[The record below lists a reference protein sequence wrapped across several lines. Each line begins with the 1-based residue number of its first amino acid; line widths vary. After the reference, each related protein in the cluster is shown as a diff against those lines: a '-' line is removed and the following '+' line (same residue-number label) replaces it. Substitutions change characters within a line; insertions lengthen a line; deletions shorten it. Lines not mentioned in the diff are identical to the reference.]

1 MCNCCKE
8 IEFWKKNS
16 LKKQEFKE
24 KIFAKISV
32 YTWRKEQK
40 TIKGNQISEVTS
52 EAFDLNYCPMCG
64 KKLKED

>member
-8 IEFWKKNS
+8 INFWKENS
-16 LKKQEFKE
+16 LNKQEFKE

-40 TIKGNQISEVTS
+40 AKKGKQISTVTS
-52 EAFDLNYCPMCG
+52 KAFNLNYCPKCG
-64 KKLKED
+64 RKL